1 MLVELALYF
10 SLLSLISIGG
20 MLSVIPEMHRYVV
33 EVKHWITPV
42 DFVQVFAL
50 GQAAPGPNV
59 LIAGLIGWKVAG
71 VPGAFAALGAICIPS
86 AIVAFSV
93 AGLWERMK
101 ESPWRAVAQRA
112 MAPIVVGLVLSGG
125 FVLATPGNVP
135 DWRLWL
141 IAAAS
146 ATGLLTSKINPLWLL
161 ASGGVLGGLLLQ
173 DDALFPG

>member
-1 MLVELALYF
+1 MTLLELALYF
-10 SLLSLISIGG
+10 GLLSLISVGG
-20 MLSVIPEMHRYVV
+20 MPSVIPEMQRYVV
-33 EVKHWITPV
+33 DVKQWLTPA
-42 DFVQVFAL
+42 DFIQMFAV

-71 VPGAFAALGAICIPS
+71 LAGAFVALGAICGPA
-86 AIVAFSV
+86 AIVAFWV
-93 AGLWERMK
+93 AGVWERMK

-112 MAPIVVGLVLSGG
+112 MAPMVVGLIFSGG

-146 ATGLLTSKINPLWLL
+146 AVAMLATRANPLWFL
-161 ASGGVLGGLLLQ
+161 AGGGVLGGLLL
-173 DDALFPG
+173 

>member
-20 MLSVIPEMHRYVV
+20 MLPVIPEMHRYVI
-33 EVKHWITPV
+33 EVKHWITPE
-42 DFVQVFAL
+42 DFVQAFAV

-59 LIAGLIGWKVAG
+59 LVAGLVGWKVAG
-71 VPGAFAALGAICIPS
+71 VAGAFVALGAICGPS
-86 AIVAFSV
+86 AILAFSV
-93 AGLWERMK
+93 ADLWERLRD
-101 ESPWRAVAQRA
+101 SPWRVLTQRA

-141 IAAAS
+141 IATAS
-146 ATGLLTSKINPLWLL
+146 ATGLVTSKINPVWLL
-161 ASGGVLGGLLLQ
+161 AAGGILGGLLL
-173 DDALFPG
+173 